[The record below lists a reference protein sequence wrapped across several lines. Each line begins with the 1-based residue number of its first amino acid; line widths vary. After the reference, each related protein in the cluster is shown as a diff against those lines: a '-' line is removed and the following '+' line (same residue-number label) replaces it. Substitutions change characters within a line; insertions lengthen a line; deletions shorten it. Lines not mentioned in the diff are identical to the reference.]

1 MLLFKPGNTM
11 MNEYNLSGM
20 VEKINLLKKAAT
32 ELKEL
37 SDDFPAVERNVA
49 RILADVRVLELDVV
63 DVVDILKD

>member
-1 MLLFKPGNTM
+1 M

-32 ELKEL
+32 ELKEM
-37 SDDFPAVERNVA
+37 SDDFPAVERNMA